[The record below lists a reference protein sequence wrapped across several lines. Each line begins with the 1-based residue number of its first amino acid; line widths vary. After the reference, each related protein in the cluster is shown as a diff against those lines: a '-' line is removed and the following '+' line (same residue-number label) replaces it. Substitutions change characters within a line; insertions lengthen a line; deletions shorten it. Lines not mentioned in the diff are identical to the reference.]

1 MLVSWTVTSPG
12 SLGVRKKQALGKQ
25 VKEPTP
31 EAPQYCPA
39 LPCRDGRPDAAVA
52 VHPGIV
58 QTSMAKDWLMG
69 SDLALGYLQPLTSA
83 LFGFLAPVLLAS
95 VAGAV
100 RTVVYAS
107 LAPSTEVV
115 HLPCSWHAFEH
126 ASGGS
131 GAVGEIAG

>member
-1 MLVSWTVTSPG
+1 
-12 SLGVRKKQALGKQ
+12 
-25 VKEPTP
+25 
-31 EAPQYCPA
+31 
-39 LPCRDGRPDAAVA
+39 
-52 VHPGIV
+52 
-58 QTSMAKDWLMG
+58 MG

-107 LAPSTEVV
+107 LAPCTEVE

-126 ASGGS
+126 VSGESEAAGK
-131 GAVGEIAG
+131 IAG